1 MDGFLPTFI
10 RRKQTPPRSS
20 EAVCGQPAI
29 SFLNPRTVIV
39 PLQENPRDPYVCVVK
54 PREEVTAG
62 QKIGEKG
69 KAPFPLAVH
78 ATISGKVKE
87 VETHPSPQGVNVASV
102 VIESNGKEE
111 TPQRIPAETGAGPDL
126 LLQAGIPLDY
136 PRLSGGNT
144 DVLMVNGTE
153 FEPNLAVHPY
163 LFLDE
168 ASRIV
173 GGLTALMDIFS
184 IPRACVCVDRTQPG
198 LLRALET
205 ALGGEK
211 RILPCQVRRAV
222 PPSGEAGMA
231 REVLKGRNG
240 SSARATFVDMA
251 FLPAVW
257 GAVQQRIPFVERPI
271 TVSGS
276 AIPRPVNLK
285 ARVGTPFAEVIT
297 RCGGDLEKV
306 TQIVMG
312 GALTGVSQPTAEVP
326 VTQWTAGILALV
338 SFSMGK
344 GHQSKMYQEGPCI
357 RCAKCVDRCPVSVL
371 PNLIAAY
378 CRKKMFA
385 EAVGKGLFVCIDC
398 GLCTYV
404 CPARIPLAEILRE
417 AKSRKGLLAE
427 EALS

>member
-20 EAVCGQPAI
+20 DAVFGQPAQ
-29 SFLNPRTVIV
+29 SFLNPRAVIV
-39 PLQENPRDPYVCVVK
+39 PLQESPQDRYLCLVK
-54 PREEVTAG
+54 PREEVAAG
-62 QKIGEKG
+62 QKIGERG
-69 KAPFPLAVH
+69 EAPFRLAVH

-87 VETHPSPQGVNVASV
+87 VETHPAPQGVNVASV
-102 VIESNGKEE
+102 VIEANGKEE
-111 TPQRIPAETGAGPDL
+111 MPLKIPPETGAGPEL

-163 LFLDE
+163 LFLEE
-168 ASRIV
+168 ASRLV
-173 GGLTALMDIFS
+173 GGLTALMDLFS
-184 IPRACVCVDRTQPG
+184 ITRAFVCVDRRQPG
-198 LLRALET
+198 LLWALET

-211 RILPCQVRRAV
+211 RILPCPVRRAI
-222 PPSGEAGMA
+222 PPAGEAGMA
-231 REVLKGRNG
+231 REVLKKRNG
-240 SSARATFVDMA
+240 SSARATFVEMA

-257 GAVQQRIPFVERPI
+257 AAVRDRIPFIERPI

-285 ARVGTPFAEVIT
+285 ARVGTPFAEVIS

-312 GALTGVSQPTAEVP
+312 GALTGVSQPTAQVP
-326 VTQWTAGILALV
+326 VTQGTPGILAMV
-338 SFSMGK
+338 SFSLGK

-385 EAVGKGLFVCIDC
+385 DAVEKGLFICIDC

-404 CPARIPLAEILRE
+404 CPARIPLGEILRE
-417 AKSRKGLLAE
+417 AKSRKELQGG
-427 EALS
+427 EAGS